1 MQFGSKLLQNER
13 MFLNGA
19 SSENEDSL
27 QVVEKNSP
35 EKKKSDKGKKR
46 LQLVTNWIIAISLL
60 SVLAL
65 GIYVAGMSTHT
76 SFKNVGGYVSMTYGN
91 NLMQT
96 YLLDEHGEKIKYA
109 DYIKGDKHSFS
120 KLESTSNADS
130 HLNCVIDDTTNIMYM
145 RDTSG
150 LVKTV
155 KLNEID
161 R

>member
-1 MQFGSKLLQNER
+1 

-19 SSENEDSL
+19 SSANEDSL
-27 QVVEKNSP
+27 QVVEKNSS

-109 DYIKGDKHSFS
+109 DYIKGDKYSFS

>member
-1 MQFGSKLLQNER
+1 MI
-13 MFLNGA
+13 LNGV
-19 SSENEDSL
+19 SSTKNGSL

-35 EKKKSDKGKKR
+35 EAKKLDKGKKR
-46 LQLVTNWIIAISLL
+46 LNIITNWILVISLS

-96 YLLDEHGEKIKYA
+96 YLLDEHGERIKYA

-120 KLESTSNADS
+120 TLESTSNARN

-155 KLNEID
+155 KLNEIG